1 MPDFSSQ
8 RDDLRENCLTGKS
21 PDRAESPEY
30 GDNFL
35 IHGLVAWEWDI
46 VANSVQFSSE
56 WRAVLQC
63 PDDSSVQTNLDSWW
77 PRMHEDDVQP
87 YREAARNIVKGVTEH
102 YQALFRVRRGDGKW
116 AWLLSR
122 GRVVEKAGGKPLCV
136 RGALMDITFLRFDV
150 KFLHGNAAVG
160 FPRYCP
166 TPEGE
171 PAPIAVSG
179 PADSFLGPG
188 WEMFPCMPDPAEVFS
203 SAGEV
208 ATSGAPPERRDFL
221 RHCVEKVFAEGRAL
235 RERAHFP
242 ADNGRGVTG
251 EYVLWP
257 ECDSAGKVTG
267 VVTQFWDVTGR
278 IFAERRARLN
288 EMRLDALYHLTQ
300 MASASEDEVLEFAMD
315 SLVKLTESKSGF
327 IFFPAKSSGRRGRV
341 VWSRDHDAMP
351 GVADLT
357 SDKLMQEIIALTTDE
372 NGRSFQRVIKNGT
385 DAQPVRAILGGTAGA
400 VRYMAAPV
408 YDEDRVVCIAGVR
421 DREDAEYCEDDL
433 NQLEAFISG
442 AWLVLQRHDFV
453 RELQRA
459 KEAAERASMIK
470 DEFVANISHELR
482 TPLNGILSML
492 QLLDSMPMSE
502 QQREFVNTA
511 SVSGQALLR
520 IISDILD
527 FSRIESGKMKL
538 RIEPFDFKSAFV
550 SSLDL
555 FRSEAMSRGLSFGVR
570 IGDGIPKR
578 MLGDDARVRQILFNI
593 VGNALKFTEKG
604 GIRVEC
610 SMLPHGGKDWAWV
623 YLAVTDS
630 GVGIAEEDQARI
642 FEAFTQLDSSPTRQH
657 TGTGLGL
664 SIVRHL
670 VALMGGGIVVE
681 SEPGKG
687 TTIHCSL
694 RFSRLPDGLGDIAPA
709 EEPCEFF
716 GKGPLHVLVAEDD
729 AVSRFALGIFLQ
741 RLGHVPVCVS
751 NGRLALEML
760 QLHPF
765 HCLFTDI
772 QMPGMDGLEVVRRIR
787 ESDLDGI
794 APSDEA
800 RALLHEAFPDWR
812 EWACPVPP
820 DMVTVTVSAHTM
832 KGDRERFLDAG
843 MDFYISKPVAM
854 KDLDEVLRK
863 VSVRLA
869 RIEALTE

>member
-8 RDDLRENCLTGKS
+8 RDDFREDCLAGKS
-21 PDRAESPEY
+21 LNHTESPEY
-30 GDNFL
+30 VDNFC
-35 IHGLVAWEWDI
+35 IPGLVTWEWDI
-46 VANSVQFSSE
+46 VANSLRFSPE

-63 PDDSSVQTNLDSWW
+63 AEDSSVQITLDSWW
-77 PRMHEDDVQP
+77 PRMHEGDVRP
-87 YREAARNIVKGVTEH
+87 FREAARNIVKGVSEQ
-102 YQALFRVRRGDGKW
+102 YQALFRVRRDDGKW

-122 GRVVEKAGGKPLCV
+122 GRVTEKAGGKPLCV

-150 KFLHGNAAVG
+150 KFLHGNDG
-160 FPRYCP
+160 MRFPRYYSH
-166 TPEGE
+166 PEGE

-179 PADSFLGPG
+179 TADGFLGPG
-188 WEMFPCMPDPAEVFS
+188 WEMYPCMPDPAEMFA
-203 SAGEV
+203 SAGDV
-208 ATSGAPPERRDFL
+208 ATSGVPPERRDFL

-257 ECDSAGKVTG
+257 ECDSAGNVTG
-267 VVTQFWDVTGR
+267 VVTQFWDVTDR
-278 IFAERRARLN
+278 MHAERRARLN

-327 IFFPAKSSGRRGRV
+327 IFFPAKCPGRRGRM

-351 GVADLT
+351 GVADL
-357 SDKLMQEIIALTTDE
+357 SPDELMQEIIGLTTDE
-372 NGRSFQRVIKNGT
+372 SGRAFQRVIKNGNNL
-385 DAQPVRAILGGTAGA
+385 QPVHTALGCTEGII
-400 VRYMAAPV
+400 RYMVAPV
-408 YDEDRVVCIAGVR
+408 YDEDRVVCVAGVR
-421 DREDAEYCEDDL
+421 DRENAEYSEDDL
-433 NQLEAFISG
+433 NQMEAFISG
-442 AWLVLQRHDFV
+442 AWLVLRRHEFV

-459 KEAAERASMIK
+459 KEAAERANMIK

-482 TPLNGILSML
+482 TPLNGILGML
-492 QLLDSMPMSE
+492 QLLDSMPMSG
-502 QQREFVNTA
+502 QQREFVRTA

-538 RIEPFDFKSAFV
+538 QIEPFDFKSALT

-555 FRSEAMSRGLSFGVR
+555 FRSEAVSRGLSFGVR
-570 IGDGIPKR
+570 IGDGIPGR

-610 SMLPHGGKDWAWV
+610 SLLPQGGKDWAWV

-630 GVGIAEEDQARI
+630 GVGIAEEDQTRI
-642 FEAFTQLDSSPTRQH
+642 FEAFTQLDSSPTRKH

-670 VALMGGGIVVE
+670 TALMGGGIVVE

-687 TTIHCSL
+687 TTMHCSL
-694 RFSRLPDGLGDIAPA
+694 RFSRLPEGLEDIAPA
-709 EEPCEFF
+709 EEPREFF

-729 AVSRFALGIFLQ
+729 AVSRFALGVFLQ
-741 RLGHVPVCVS
+741 RLGHVPVCVG
-751 NGRLALEML
+751 NGGLALEML

-800 RALLHEAFPDWR
+800 RALLRETFPDWR
-812 EWACPVPP
+812 EAVCPVPP
-820 DMVTVTVSAHTM
+820 DTVTVTVSAHTM
-832 KGDRERFLDAG
+832 KGDKERFLDAG

-863 VSVRLA
+863 ISVRLA
-869 RIEALTE
+869 RVEALTE